1 MRHLVKEI
9 TGMEGAEVNLAGWVA
24 ARRDHGKIIFIDL
37 RDRSGIAQIVFT
49 PEIPEAA
56 DLRAEYVIQVTG
68 KVKRRPEG
76 MINEKIPTG
85 FYEVEATKLR
95 VISKAEP
102 LPLPIDND
110 GYEIDENV
118 RLKYRYLD
126 LRRPRLQ
133 RNLRLRA
140 QVCDFIREYL
150 KERDFVEIETPILTK
165 STPEGSRDFL
175 VPSRLQPG
183 KFYALPQSPQQYKQ
197 LLMVAGFE
205 RYFQIAKA
213 LRDEDLRAN
222 RAFEHT
228 QLDLEMSFVEQ
239 QDVMHLVE
247 NLLTELFQKFGK
259 KIYQKP
265 FPVFDYNQVIKKYGD
280 EHIDLREEKD
290 KKDPNILSLAWI
302 INFPVFVKDKKTG
315 KLTYSHNPFTAPHPE
330 SIPDLMAGRNLEKIV
345 SLQYDLMCNG
355 QEIAGGGIRI
365 HDPQV
370 LEKVFEILGHTK
382 EEIKS
387 QFGHMLEAFTYG
399 VPPHGGIASGIDRL
413 CMILTGEENLREV
426 VAFPQT
432 SGGQTAVMDAP
443 SEVSK
448 EQLEELGI
456 EIKKR
461 S

>member
-9 TGMEGAEVNLAGWVA
+9 TGMEGAEVVLAGWVA

-49 PEIPEAA
+49 PQIPEAA
-56 DLRAEYVIQVTG
+56 DLRSEYVIQVTG
-68 KVKRRPEG
+68 KVKKRPEG

-95 VISKAEP
+95 IISKAEP
-102 LPLPIDND
+102 LPLPIEGD
-110 GYEIDENV
+110 GYDIDENV

-133 RNLRLRA
+133 KNIRLRA
-140 QVCDFIREYL
+140 DVCNFIREYL
-150 KERDFVEIETPILTK
+150 RERDFVEIETPLLTK

-205 RYFQIAKA
+205 RYFQLARA

-239 QDVMHLVE
+239 QDVMRLVE
-247 NLLTELFQKFGK
+247 NLITELFQKFGK
-259 KIYQKP
+259 KIYQRP
-265 FPVFDYNQVIKKYGD
+265 FPIFDYNQVIKKYGD
-280 EHIDLREEKD
+280 EHVDLRKEED
-290 KKDPNILSLAWI
+290 KKDPNVLSLAWI
-302 INFPVFVKDKKTG
+302 INFPVFVKDEKTG

-330 SIPDLMAGRNLEKIV
+330 SIPDLMAGRNLEKIT

-365 HDPQV
+365 HNPQV
-370 LEKVFEILGHTK
+370 LERVFEILGHSK
-382 EEIKS
+382 EEIKA

-399 VPPHGGIASGIDRL
+399 VPPHGGIAAGIDRL
-413 CMILTGEENLREV
+413 CMIITGEENLREV

-448 EQLEELGI
+448 EQLAELGI
-456 EIKKR
+456 EIKKKN
-461 S
+461 